1 MTRNVIKEKKA
12 PCPGGILLLCSLL
25 ISTYFFYW
33 VFAENDDDQVHDA
46 VVAYEKLQIRG
57 KSDEAFKLM
66 NDIWASKDDGPLD
79 PIWLQLVSAKSNG
92 YERLGYYLRILEGDP
107 DREATYGEIANFI
120 EIAPKAFHDEVKF
133 RYLDDMSKISGIRRD
148 WLQKYG
154 LVLTSNK

>member
-1 MTRNVIKEKKA
+1 MSEIKEKKVR
-12 PCPGGILLLCSLL
+12 CPGGILLLCSLL

-107 DREATYGEIANFI
+107 DREATYSEIANFI
-120 EIAPKAFHDEVKF
+120 EIAPKAFHDEVKS
-133 RYLDDMSKISGIRRD
+133 RYLNDMSKISGIRRD